1 MFATASELTIQLG
14 KAMLQVMDST
24 YDPYKVG
31 IDPDALQMW
40 PAPDKENWLSLV
52 GARSQAIQF
61 RLPSLGA

>member
-1 MFATASELTIQLG
+1 
-14 KAMLQVMDST
+14 MLQVMDST